1 MQKTNLSQYFSAYTF
16 SWGGLFRAMGYLFG
30 YKSVILD
37 NAPLFHVWGTLLDP
51 NLCWKLGFLPF
62 YGLSA
67 AFMAFSL
74 KPMNFS
80 EQLSA
85 N

>member
-1 MQKTNLSQYFSAYTF
+1 MLEEQIWICELAFLQVTIST
-16 SWGGLFRAMGYLFG
+16 
-30 YKSVILD
+30 IL
-37 NAPLFHVWGTLLDP
+37 L
-51 NLCWKLGFLPF
+51 
-62 YGLSA
+62 A

>member
-1 MQKTNLSQYFSAYTF
+1 MWICELA
-16 SWGGLFRAMGYLFG
+16 
-30 YKSVILD
+30 
-37 NAPLFHVWGTLLDP
+37 
-51 NLCWKLGFLPF
+51 FLPF
-62 YGLSA
+62 NGLLA